1 MRKLLLALSTI
12 VLLQPVHAQA
22 TSADELLAA
31 LQTCMEKGKPAADL
45 IDTLE
50 ELPSEEIKKLIPN
63 LEKAWPKIRDAY
75 ITALQSTAKTYN
87 SGPTKN
93 QNQARI
99 RQLREDFQNVYRLDE
114 NAMKPLLKSKSMP
127 AIEELRSLMLPTP
140 EQLLKLGGEPLAKLR
155 HGAIEL
161 ATFRD
166 AALETDL
173 STIEV
178 DAVKTLQAAEKKAAE
193 DISALPKD
201 ALRILAANEK
211 IALKDEVPVQ
221 EVKGVEECNLWRLLA
236 GLNACELDPK
246 LCEAARD
253 HSKDMAEKSFFAHES
268 PVPGKTTPWDRAKNF
283 DTTASGENIFMGSNS
298 PNSANSGWFFSP
310 GHHKNMFNAGQRR
323 IGLGQH
329 GSHWTQLFGR

>member
-1 MRKLLLALSTI
+1 MRKLLLCLCSIALFQPIRAELDTAEALI
-12 VLLQPVHAQA
+12 V
-22 TSADELLAA
+22 A
-31 LQTCMEKGKPAADL
+31 LQSYMKNGKSTAELVEALEDLPA
-45 IDTLE
+45 E
-50 ELPSEEIKKLIPN
+50 EMKKLIPV
-63 LEKAWPKIRDAY
+63 LEKAWPKVRDPYLA
-75 ITALQSTAKTYN
+75 ALQSTAKSFN

-99 RQLREDFQNVYRLDE
+99 RELREEFQAVYKLDE

-127 AIEELRSLMLPTP
+127 AVEELRKLMLPEP
-140 EQLLKLGGEPLAKLR
+140 EQLIKAGGEKLAQLR
-155 HGAIEL
+155 HSATEL

-178 DAVKTLQAAEKKAAE
+178 DAVSTLQAAEKKAAE
-193 DISALPKD
+193 DISALSKD
-201 ALRILAANEK
+201 ALRILAENTK
-211 IALKDEVPVQ
+211 IAIKEEVPEP
-221 EVKGVEECNLWRLLA
+221 EVKGVEECNLWRLLV
-236 GLNACELDPK
+236 GLNACVLDPK

-253 HSKDMAEKSFFAHES
+253 HSKDMAEKGFFAHES
-268 PVPGKTTPWDRAKNF
+268 PVSGKKTPWDRAKNF
-283 DTTASGENIFMGSNS
+283 DTSASGENIFMGSNS

-329 GSHWTQLFGR
+329 NAHWTQMFGR

>member
-1 MRKLLLALSTI
+1 MRKLLLSLSTI

-31 LQTCMEKGKPAADL
+31 LQTCMEKGKPAAEL
-45 IDTLE
+45 IATLD

-75 ITALQSTAKTYN
+75 ISALQSTAKNYN

-99 RQLREDFQNVYRLDE
+99 RQLREDFQSVYRLDE

-166 AALETDL
+166 AALDTDL

-178 DAVKTLQAAEKKAAE
+178 DAVKTLHAAEKKAAE

-201 ALRILAANEK
+201 SLRILIDNEK
-211 IALKDEVPVQ
+211 RAIKEQVPEQ

-236 GLNACELDPK
+236 GLNACTLDPK

-253 HSKDMAEKSFFAHES
+253 HSKDMAEKGFFAHES

-283 DTTASGENIFMGSNS
+283 DTSASGENIFMGSNS
-298 PNSANSGWFFSP
+298 PHSANSGWFFSP
-310 GHHKNMFNAGQRR
+310 GHHKNMFSPAQNR

-329 GSHWTQLFGR
+329 NAHWTQLFGR

>member
-1 MRKLLLALSTI
+1 MRKLLLCLCSIAFFQPIRAELDTSEALI
-12 VLLQPVHAQA
+12 V
-22 TSADELLAA
+22 A
-31 LQTCMEKGKPAADL
+31 LQSYMKNGKSTAELVEALEDLPA
-45 IDTLE
+45 E
-50 ELPSEEIKKLIPN
+50 EMKKLIPV
-63 LEKAWPKIRDAY
+63 LEKAWPKVRDPY
-75 ITALQSTAKTYN
+75 LTALQSTAKSFN

-99 RQLREDFQNVYRLDE
+99 RELREEFLAVYKLDE

-127 AIEELRSLMLPTP
+127 AVEELRKLMLPEP
-140 EQLLKLGGEPLAKLR
+140 EQLIKAGGEKLAQLR
-155 HGAIEL
+155 HSATEL

-178 DAVKTLQAAEKKAAE
+178 DAVSTLEAAEKKAAE
-193 DISALPKD
+193 DISALSKD
-201 ALRILAANEK
+201 ALRILAENAK
-211 IALKDEVPVQ
+211 IATKEEVPEP
-221 EVKGVEECNLWRLLA
+221 EVKGVEECNLWRLLV
-236 GLNACELDPK
+236 GLNACVLDPK

-253 HSKDMAEKSFFAHES
+253 HSKDMAEKGFFAHES
-268 PVPGKTTPWDRAKNF
+268 PVSGKKTPWDRAKNF
-283 DTTASGENIFMGSNS
+283 DTSASGENIFMGSNS

-329 GSHWTQLFGR
+329 NAHWTQMFGR